1 MSTLKIGKYLLI
13 PFAIFISLIPV
24 IDPFNVFTSLRNSA
38 FDTFQIISPRQSQTK
53 DNILILDIDE
63 KSLSE
68 IGQWPW
74 SRSVLSKLVNQTDL
88 SAALAFDI
96 VFAEADRTGSK
107 ELMNQYKNNNDF
119 VKSLKGLP
127 DNDDLFANSIKD
139 HGTVVLGAIPSNSLK
154 NNFQMRFGLIQQGD
168 DPKKFLREYKGIQT
182 NLKILNSSS
191 AGIGSMSIGNND
203 SIIRKLP
210 LFENISGS
218 LVPSL
223 SLELLRV
230 AIGASTYQIKSSNAS
245 GETAFGEE
253 TGINHVKLGNL
264 IIPTNPDGSV
274 WIHYPEVSV
283 DSISVSD
290 IIKQKYPKDFFKDK
304 ILIVGTSAPGLF
316 DLRSTPLKNN
326 VPGVKI
332 IADLTDQIL
341 SGSFLQRPDWIFG
354 LELFT
359 GFTLAILI
367 TIFIQFLGPIG
378 GLSVFLIG
386 NGISIFG
393 SFYIFENYLFLIDPI
408 SPLVICLISYLVI
421 TFFNFLFTE
430 LERRKVRNAFSQYM
444 SPVMVEK
451 LAQSNKSLK
460 LGGERREMTFLFSD
474 IRGFTAISE
483 KYKDD
488 PESLTVLINSI
499 LTVLSD
505 EVLDQDGTIDKY
517 MGDCIMA
524 FWNAPSEN
532 PFHREKSIEAAFK
545 MSEALNKLNESLDR
559 KGENKLSIG
568 IGINSG
574 ECIVGNMGSEKRFD
588 YTVLGDAVNL
598 ASRLEG
604 QPGNYGMQIILG
616 EETIK
621 KISKDAYLQFELDL
635 ISVKG
640 KSEPTSIFTVFDSWN
655 AEVAYEVF
663 YEEHMDFLKNY
674 RSKNWDKAKQHIDKY
689 RLSIPE
695 FTLYYTLFLNRIDE
709 LSKQSLPEDWSG
721 IFAAETK

>member
-13 PFAIFISLIPV
+13 PFAIFISAIPV

-74 SRSVLSKLVNQTDL
+74 SRSVLSELVDQTNL

-107 ELMNQYKNNNDF
+107 ELMNLYKNNNDF

-210 LFENISGS
+210 LFENINGS

-359 GFTLAILI
+359 GLTLAILI

-499 LTVLSD
+499 LTVLSN

-524 FWNAPSEN
+524 FWNAPSED

-604 QPGNYGMQIILG
+604 QSGNYGMQIILG

-621 KISKDAYLQFELDL
+621 KISKNEYFQFELDL

-640 KSEPTSIFTVFDSWN
+640 KSEPTSIFTVFKSWT

>member
-13 PFAIFISLIPV
+13 PFAIFISAIPV

-74 SRSVLSKLVNQTDL
+74 SRSVLSELVDQTNL

-107 ELMNQYKNNNDF
+107 ELMNLYKNNNDF

-210 LFENISGS
+210 LFENINGS

-359 GFTLAILI
+359 GLTLAILI

-444 SPVMVEK
+444 SPVMVET

-505 EVLDQDGTIDKY
+505 EVLDHDGTIDKY

-524 FWNAPSEN
+524 FWNAPSED

-604 QPGNYGMQIILG
+604 QSGNYGMQIILG

-640 KSEPTSIFTVFDSWN
+640 KSEPTSIFTVFNSWN

-674 RSKNWDKAKQHIDKY
+674 RNKNWDKAKQHIDC
-689 RLSIPE
+689 L
-695 FTLYYTLFLNRIDE
+695 LYTSPSPRDT
-709 LSKQSLPEDWSG
+709 G
-721 IFAAETK
+721 

>member
-13 PFAIFISLIPV
+13 PFAIFISAIPV

-74 SRSVLSKLVNQTDL
+74 SRSVLSELVDQTNL

-107 ELMNQYKNNNDF
+107 ELMNLYKKNNDF

-210 LFENISGS
+210 LFENINGS

-408 SPLVICLISYLVI
+408 SPLIICLISYLVI

-524 FWNAPSEN
+524 FWNAPSED

-604 QPGNYGMQIILG
+604 QSGNYGMQIILG

-621 KISKDAYLQFELDL
+621 KISKNEYFQFELDL

-640 KSEPTSIFTVFDSWN
+640 KSEPTSIFTVFKSWT

-674 RSKNWDKAKQHIDKY
+674 RNKNWDKAKQHIDKY

>member
-13 PFAIFISLIPV
+13 PFAIFISAIPV

-74 SRSVLSKLVNQTDL
+74 SRSVLSELVDQTNL

-107 ELMNQYKNNNDF
+107 ELMNLYKKNNDF

-210 LFENISGS
+210 LFENINGS

-430 LERRKVRNAFSQYM
+430 LE
-444 SPVMVEK
+444 
-451 LAQSNKSLK
+451 
-460 LGGERREMTFLFSD
+460 
-474 IRGFTAISE
+474 
-483 KYKDD
+483 
-488 PESLTVLINSI
+488 
-499 LTVLSD
+499 
-505 EVLDQDGTIDKY
+505 
-517 MGDCIMA
+517 
-524 FWNAPSEN
+524 
-532 PFHREKSIEAAFK
+532 
-545 MSEALNKLNESLDR
+545 
-559 KGENKLSIG
+559 
-568 IGINSG
+568 
-574 ECIVGNMGSEKRFD
+574 
-588 YTVLGDAVNL
+588 
-598 ASRLEG
+598 
-604 QPGNYGMQIILG
+604 
-616 EETIK
+616 
-621 KISKDAYLQFELDL
+621 
-635 ISVKG
+635 
-640 KSEPTSIFTVFDSWN
+640 
-655 AEVAYEVF
+655 
-663 YEEHMDFLKNY
+663 
-674 RSKNWDKAKQHIDKY
+674 
-689 RLSIPE
+689 
-695 FTLYYTLFLNRIDE
+695 
-709 LSKQSLPEDWSG
+709 
-721 IFAAETK
+721 

>member
-13 PFAIFISLIPV
+13 PFAIFISAIPV

-74 SRSVLSKLVNQTDL
+74 SRSVLSELVDQTNL

-107 ELMNQYKNNNDF
+107 ELMNLYKKNNDF

-139 HGTVVLGAIPSNSLK
+139 HGTVVLGAIPSNSFK

-210 LFENISGS
+210 LFENINGS

-524 FWNAPSEN
+524 FWNAPSED

-604 QPGNYGMQIILG
+604 QSSNYGMQIILG

>member
-13 PFAIFISLIPV
+13 PFAIFISAIPV

-74 SRSVLSKLVNQTDL
+74 SRSVLSELVDQTNL

-107 ELMNQYKNNNDF
+107 ELMNLYKKNNDF

-210 LFENISGS
+210 LFENINGS

-290 IIKQKYPKDFFKDK
+290 IIKQNYPKDFFKDK

-524 FWNAPSEN
+524 FWNAPSED

-604 QPGNYGMQIILG
+604 QSGNYGMQIILG

-640 KSEPTSIFTVFDSWN
+640 KSEPTSIFTVFNSWN

-674 RSKNWDKAKQHIDKY
+674 RNKNWDKAKQHIDKY

>member
-13 PFAIFISLIPV
+13 PFAIFISAIPL

-74 SRSVLSKLVNQTDL
+74 SRSVLSELVDQTNL

-107 ELMNQYKNNNDF
+107 ELMNLYKKNNDF

-524 FWNAPSEN
+524 FWNAPSED

-604 QPGNYGMQIILG
+604 QSGNYGMQIILG

-621 KISKDAYLQFELDL
+621 KISKNEYFQFELDL

-640 KSEPTSIFTVFDSWN
+640 KSEPTSIFTVFKSWT

>member
-13 PFAIFISLIPV
+13 PFAIFISAIPV

-74 SRSVLSKLVNQTDL
+74 SRSVLSELVDQTNL

-107 ELMNQYKNNNDF
+107 ELMNLYKNNNDF

-210 LFENISGS
+210 LFENINGS

-524 FWNAPSEN
+524 FWNAPSED

-604 QPGNYGMQIILG
+604 QSGNYGMQIILG

-621 KISKDAYLQFELDL
+621 KISKDEYFQFELDL

-640 KSEPTSIFTVFDSWN
+640 KSEPTSIFTVFKSWT

>member
-13 PFAIFISLIPV
+13 PFAIFISAIPV

-74 SRSVLSKLVNQTDL
+74 SRSVLSELVDQTNL

-107 ELMNQYKNNNDF
+107 ELMNLYKNNNDF

-210 LFENISGS
+210 LFENINGS

-359 GFTLAILI
+359 GLTLAILI

-408 SPLVICLISYLVI
+408 SPLIICLISYLVI

-499 LTVLSD
+499 LTVLSN

-524 FWNAPSEN
+524 FWNAPSED

-604 QPGNYGMQIILG
+604 QSGNYGMQIILG

-621 KISKDAYLQFELDL
+621 KISKNEYFQFELDL

-640 KSEPTSIFTVFDSWN
+640 KSEPTSIFTVFKSWT

>member
-13 PFAIFISLIPV
+13 PFAIFISAIPV

-74 SRSVLSKLVNQTDL
+74 SRSVLSKLVNQTNL

-107 ELMNQYKNNNDF
+107 ELMNLYKNNNDF

-210 LFENISGS
+210 LFENINGS

-359 GFTLAILI
+359 GFALAILI

-408 SPLVICLISYLVI
+408 SPLIICLISYLVI

-524 FWNAPSEN
+524 FWNAPSED

-604 QPGNYGMQIILG
+604 QSGNYGMQIILG

-621 KISKDAYLQFELDL
+621 KISKNEYFQFELDL

-640 KSEPTSIFTVFDSWN
+640 KSEPTSIFTVFKSWT

-674 RSKNWDKAKQHIDKY
+674 RNKNWDKAKQHIDKY

>member
-13 PFAIFISLIPV
+13 PFAIFISAIPV

-74 SRSVLSKLVNQTDL
+74 SRSVLSELVDQTNL

-107 ELMNQYKNNNDF
+107 ELMNLYKDNNDF

-210 LFENISGS
+210 LFENINGS

-290 IIKQKYPKDFFKDK
+290 IIKQKYPKVFFKDK

-408 SPLVICLISYLVI
+408 SPLIICLISYLVI

-524 FWNAPSEN
+524 FWNAPSED

-604 QPGNYGMQIILG
+604 QSGNYGMQIILG

-621 KISKDAYLQFELDL
+621 KISKNEYFQFELDL

-640 KSEPTSIFTVFDSWN
+640 KSEPTSIFTVFKSWT

-674 RSKNWDKAKQHIDKY
+674 RNKNWDKAKQHIDKY

>member
-13 PFAIFISLIPV
+13 PFAIFISAIPV

-74 SRSVLSKLVNQTDL
+74 SRSVLSELVDQTNL

-107 ELMNQYKNNNDF
+107 ELMNLYKKNNDF

-210 LFENISGS
+210 LFENINGS

-378 GLSVFLIG
+378 GLSVFFIG

-408 SPLVICLISYLVI
+408 SPLIICLISYLVI

-524 FWNAPSEN
+524 FWNAPSED

-604 QPGNYGMQIILG
+604 QSGNYGMQIIIG

-640 KSEPTSIFTVFDSWN
+640 KSEPTSIFTVFKSWT

>member
-13 PFAIFISLIPV
+13 PFAIFISAIPV

-74 SRSVLSKLVNQTDL
+74 SRSVLSELVDQTNL

-107 ELMNQYKNNNDF
+107 ELMNLYKDNNDF

-139 HGTVVLGAIPSNSLK
+139 HGTVVLGAIPSNSV
-154 NNFQMRFGLIQQGD
+154 
-168 DPKKFLREYKGIQT
+168 
-182 NLKILNSSS
+182 
-191 AGIGSMSIGNND
+191 
-203 SIIRKLP
+203 IRKLP
-210 LFENISGS
+210 LFENINGS

-367 TIFIQFLGPIG
+367 TIFIQFLGTIG

-524 FWNAPSEN
+524 FWNAPSED

-604 QPGNYGMQIILG
+604 QSGNYGMQIILG

-621 KISKDAYLQFELDL
+621 KISKNEYFQFELDL

-640 KSEPTSIFTVFDSWN
+640 KSEPTSIFTVFKSWT

>member
-13 PFAIFISLIPV
+13 PFAIFISAIPV

-74 SRSVLSKLVNQTDL
+74 SRSVLSELVDQTNL

-107 ELMNQYKNNNDF
+107 ELMNLYKKNNDF

-210 LFENISGS
+210 LFENINGS

-524 FWNAPSEN
+524 FWNAPSED

-604 QPGNYGMQIILG
+604 QSGNYGMQIILG

-621 KISKDAYLQFELDL
+621 KISKDEYLQFELDL

-640 KSEPTSIFTVFDSWN
+640 KSEPTSIFTVFKSWT

>member
-13 PFAIFISLIPV
+13 PFAIFISAIPV

-74 SRSVLSKLVNQTDL
+74 SRSVLSELVDQTNL

-107 ELMNQYKNNNDF
+107 ELMNLYKKNNDF

-210 LFENISGS
+210 LFENINGS

-359 GFTLAILI
+359 GFALAILI

-408 SPLVICLISYLVI
+408 SPLIICLISYLVI

-524 FWNAPSEN
+524 FWNAPSED

-604 QPGNYGMQIILG
+604 QSGNYGMQIILG

-621 KISKDAYLQFELDL
+621 KISKNEYFQFELDL

-640 KSEPTSIFTVFDSWN
+640 KSEPTSIFTVFKSWT

-674 RSKNWDKAKQHIDKY
+674 RNKNWDKAKQHIDKY

>member
-13 PFAIFISLIPV
+13 PFAIFISAIPV

-74 SRSVLSKLVNQTDL
+74 SRSVLSELVDQTNL

-107 ELMNQYKNNNDF
+107 ELMNLYKNNNDF

-210 LFENISGS
+210 LFENINGS

-408 SPLVICLISYLVI
+408 SPLIICLISYLVI

-524 FWNAPSEN
+524 FWNAPSED

-604 QPGNYGMQIILG
+604 QSGNYGMQIILG

-621 KISKDAYLQFELDL
+621 KISKNEYFQFELDL

-640 KSEPTSIFTVFDSWN
+640 KSEPTSIFTVFKSWT

-674 RSKNWDKAKQHIDKY
+674 RNKNWDKAKQHIDKY

>member
-13 PFAIFISLIPV
+13 PFAIFISAIPV

-74 SRSVLSKLVNQTDL
+74 SRSVLSELVDQTNL

-107 ELMNQYKNNNDF
+107 ELMNLYKKNNDF

-154 NNFQMRFGLIQQGD
+154 DNFQMRFGLIQQGD

-210 LFENISGS
+210 LFENINGS

-359 GFTLAILI
+359 GLTLAILI

-524 FWNAPSEN
+524 FWNAPSED
-532 PFHREKSIEAAFK
+532 PFHREKSIEAAFN

-604 QPGNYGMQIILG
+604 QSGNYGMQIILG

-621 KISKDAYLQFELDL
+621 KISKNEYFQFELDL

-640 KSEPTSIFTVFDSWN
+640 KSEPTSIFTVFNSWN

-663 YEEHMDFLKNY
+663 YKEHMDFLKNY
-674 RSKNWDKAKQHIDKY
+674 RNKNWDKAKQHIDKY